1 MNLGLRVGRIVSI
14 AGALLIGSA
23 VLAGCGAS
31 KSSTDSSADS
41 TSKSDVSKVPV
52 ESDQVN
58 GVIGTLL
65 QGVTGA
71 RGDKVDGPGKVRF
84 LNLLTMGG
92 KAVDVDIY
100 WGQPDEGA
108 KAGSAKFGTAINYLT
123 PKMAKGFHSAVYS
136 VTAKGD
142 TKVLWSWD
150 RFTPTKETVRTVV
163 FMPTNDGASVSETD
177 LDEQIAAS
185 GFSSKVEFPAAD
197 AGMVRLYWRP
207 LGRSIDSTD
216 QLLSVTD
223 GTKCFTN
230 GSGLAGPDGNAV
242 NGNTFQVK
250 PGTVLSLSTYGA
262 CDKQGVASVTVPP
275 TTGRAILFA
284 YVDASA
290 KPVMLILPV
299 A

>member
-1 MNLGLRVGRIVSI
+1 MHVGLRVGRVVSI
-14 AGALLIGSA
+14 AGALLIGSM
-23 VLAGCGAS
+23 VLAGCGGS
-31 KSSTDSSADS
+31 KSSADSRADS
-41 TSKSDVSKVPV
+41 TSKSDVS
-52 ESDQVN
+52 EETRTSDQVN
-58 GVIGTLL
+58 GVIATLL
-65 QGVTGA
+65 EGVTGA

-84 LNLLTMGG
+84 LNLVTMGA

-108 KAGSAKFGTAINYLT
+108 KAGSAAFGTATDYLT
-123 PKMAKGFHSAVYS
+123 PKMAKGFDSAVYS

-163 FMPTNDGASVSETD
+163 FMPTEDGESVSETD
-177 LDEQIAAS
+177 LDEQIAVSSFS
-185 GFSSKVEFPAAD
+185 GKVEFPAPD

-223 GTKCFTN
+223 ATTCFTN

-242 NGNTFQVK
+242 NGYTFQVK
-250 PGTVLSLSTYGA
+250 PGTVLSLSPFGA
-262 CDKQGVASVTVPP
+262 CDKPGVASVTVPP

-284 YVDASA
+284 YFDASA
-290 KPVMLILPV
+290 KPAMLILPV
-299 A
+299 P